1 MKCIITIELG
11 TNGVRVFAFNLSG
24 RVIGSMKGYFPTFHT
39 EPDHSEQDPEQIF
52 ITTLYV
58 LKNLLNEF
66 IHPKKYTVACICFSA
81 SMHSVLAVDKNGNPL
96 GNAITWADNRAKKE
110 AQELR
115 YSPLGKS
122 LYAATGT
129 PIHPMS
135 PLVKIAWMK
144 NRDKERFRQAS
155 KFLSIKS
162 YIIHQLTGEYKMDY
176 SIASAT
182 GLLNIH
188 TVTWEA
194 DALQY
199 AGITA
204 ARLPEVAPVFASAGK
219 LKKAY
224 QQSLRLP
231 SETKILLGSSDGCL
245 ATLGDGVKG
254 IGKAT
259 ITIEDSGAVRVM
271 GPTVLKDEQMRFF
284 NYLLTDDC
292 YVSGGPTNNG
302 GNIFEWFSRQFGDF
316 TNPFDMEN
324 SLQQLIEEASKVP
337 HGSDGLLFLPYLLG
351 ERAPIWNANARGMYF
366 GLNIKHERKHFIRA
380 TIEGILYE
388 IYSIG
393 KTLGEQ
399 RNIKSLSVNGSF
411 GAIPFCTQMIADM
424 FNKPVRVRQQ
434 YHSVSFGAFLLS
446 ATEMGIYKSL
456 DEAAQTVE
464 LPDIYKPNKQ
474 RHAVYADYFSIY
486 EKLSVKLAEEFEA
499 ISDLQQKYAIA
510 EAPVKEGKEGRKSK
524 KS

>member
-11 TNGVRVFAFNLSG
+11 TNGVRVFAFDLNG

-58 LKNLLNEF
+58 LKNLLNEY
-66 IHPKKYTVACICFSA
+66 IHPRKHQVVSICFSA
-81 SMHSVLAVDKNGNPL
+81 SMHSVLPVDKSGNPL

-115 YSPLGKS
+115 SAALGKK

-135 PLVKIAWMK
+135 PLLKITWMK
-144 NRDKERFRQAS
+144 HRDTERFRLAS

-162 YIIHQLTGEYKMDY
+162 YIIHQLTGELLMDY

-182 GLLNIH
+182 GLMNIH
-188 TVTWEA
+188 TLHWEA
-194 DALQY
+194 DALKY
-199 AGITA
+199 AGITTS
-204 ARLPEVAPVFASAGK
+204 RLPELAPVFTAAGK

-224 QQSLRLP
+224 LQSLRLP
-231 SETKILLGSSDGCL
+231 PETKVLIGSSDGCL

-254 IGKAT
+254 EGKAT

-284 NYLLTDDC
+284 NYLLTDNC

-316 TNPFDMEN
+316 TNPFDLESSM
-324 SLQQLIEEASKVP
+324 QQLMEEASKVP
-337 HGSDGLLFLPYLLG
+337 LGSEGLLFLPYLLG
-351 ERAPIWNANARGMYF
+351 ERAPIWNAHARGAYF

-399 RNIKSLSVNGSF
+399 RAIKSLSVNGSF
-411 GAIPFCTQMIADM
+411 GTIPFCTQIIADM
-424 FNKPVRVRQQ
+424 FNKPVKLRPQL
-434 YHSVSFGAFLLS
+434 HSVSFGAYLLS

-464 LPDIYKPNKQ
+464 LPGVYKPRKQ
-474 RHAVYADYFSIY
+474 HHAVYADYYNIF
-486 EKLSVKLAEEFEA
+486 EKLSVKLYDEFEA
-499 ISDLQQKYAIA
+499 IGSLQSKY
-510 EAPVKEGKEGRKSK
+510 SQT
-524 KS
+524 S

>member
-11 TNGVRVFAFNLSG
+11 TNGIRMFAYDLSG
-24 RVIGSMKGYFPTFHT
+24 KVIGSMRGYYPTFHT

-58 LKNLLNEF
+58 LKNILNEY
-66 IHPKKYTVACICFSA
+66 IHPKKYKVASICFCA

-110 AQELR
+110 SQELR
-115 YSPLGKS
+115 SSALGKK

-135 PLVKIAWMK
+135 PLVKIAWMR
-144 NRDKERFRQAS
+144 NRDADRFKQAS

-162 YIIHQLTGEYKMDY
+162 YIIHQLTGEYLIDY

-182 GLLNIH
+182 GLMNIH
-188 TVTWEA
+188 TIKWEPE
-194 DALQY
+194 ALKY

-204 ARLPEVAPVFASAGK
+204 AKLPELAPVFTSAGK

-231 SETKILLGSSDGCL
+231 ADTKILIGSSDGCL

-254 IGKAT
+254 EGRAT

-271 GPTVLKDEQMRFF
+271 GPAVLKDDKMRFF
-284 NYLLTDDC
+284 NYLLTENC

-302 GNIFEWFSRQFGDF
+302 GNIFDWFTRQFGDF
-316 TNPFDMEN
+316 TNPFDIEN
-324 SLQQLIEEASKVP
+324 SVQQLMEEASKVP
-337 HGSDGLLFLPYLLG
+337 VGSDGLLFLPYLLG
-351 ERAPIWNANARGMYF
+351 ERAPIWNANARGAYF
-366 GLNIKHERKHFIRA
+366 GLHIKHERKHFVRA
-380 TIEGILYE
+380 TIEGIMYE

-399 RNIKSLSVNGSF
+399 RNIKSLSVNGGF
-411 GAIPFCTQMIADM
+411 GTIPFCTQLIADL
-424 FNKPVRVRQQ
+424 FNKPVRLRRQF
-434 YHSVSFGAFLLS
+434 HSVSFGAYLLS
-446 ATEMGIYKSL
+446 ATEMGIYKTL
-456 DEAAQTVE
+456 DDAAQTVE
-464 LPDIYKPNKQ
+464 LPDVYKPNKQ
-474 RHAVYADYFSIY
+474 HHAIYADYFAIF
-486 EKLSVKLAEEFEA
+486 EKLSGKLFDEFEA
-499 ISDLQQKYAIA
+499 IGELQHKYS
-510 EAPVKEGKEGRKSK
+510 VK
-524 KS
+524 

>member
-11 TNGVRVFAFNLSG
+11 TNGVRVFAYDLSG
-24 RVIGSMKGYFPTFHT
+24 VVIGSMKGYYPTFHT
-39 EPDHSEQDPEQIF
+39 GPDYSEQDPEQIF

-58 LKNLLNEF
+58 LKNILNEH
-66 IHPKKYTVACICFSA
+66 IHVKKYKVASICFCA
-81 SMHSVLAVDKNGNPL
+81 AMHSVLAVDKNGNPI

-115 YSPLGKS
+115 NSPLGKK
-122 LYAATGT
+122 LYEATGT

-135 PLVKIAWMK
+135 PLLKIAWIR
-144 NRDKERFRQAS
+144 NYDKERFKQTS

-162 YIIHQLTGEYKMDY
+162 YIVHQLTGEYMVDY

-188 TVTWEA
+188 NRTWED
-194 DALQY
+194 DALKY

-204 ARLPEVAPVFASAGK
+204 SRLPELAPVFTAAGK

-224 QQSLRLP
+224 QQSLRL
-231 SETKILLGSSDGCL
+231 SAETKILIGSSDGCM

-254 IGKAT
+254 EGKAT

-271 GPTVLKDEQMRFF
+271 GSAVLKDEQMRFF
-284 NYLLTDDC
+284 NYLLTDNC

-302 GNIFEWFSRQFGDF
+302 GNIFEWFTRQFGDF
-316 TNPFDMEN
+316 TSPYDTGN
-324 SLQQLIEEASKVP
+324 SIQLLMEEASKVP
-337 HGSDGLLFLPYLLG
+337 LGSDGLLFLPYLLG
-351 ERAPIWNANARGMYF
+351 ERAPIWNANARGAYF
-366 GLNIKHERKHFIRA
+366 GLNIKHERAHFIRA

-393 KTLGEQ
+393 KILGEQ
-399 RNIKSLSVNGSF
+399 RSIKSLSVNGSF
-411 GAIPFCTQMIADM
+411 GVIPFCTGMIADM

-434 YHSVSFGAFLLS
+434 FHSVSFGTYLLS

-464 LPDIYKPNKQ
+464 LPNVFKPNKQ
-474 RHAVYADYFSIY
+474 HHAIYADYFSIF
-486 EKLSVKLAEEFEA
+486 EKLSTKLFAEFEA
-499 ISDLQQKYAIA
+499 IGNLQEKYAVTD
-510 EAPVKEGKEGRKSK
+510 PSLK
-524 KS
+524 K

>member
-1 MKCIITIELG
+1 MQCIITIELG
-11 TNGVRVFAFNLSG
+11 TNGIRVFAYDLSG
-24 RVIGSMKGYFPTFHT
+24 SIIASMRGHYPTFHT

-58 LKNLLNEF
+58 LKNILNEY
-66 IHPKKYTVACICFSA
+66 IHPKKYRVASICFCA

-115 YSPLGKS
+115 HSPLGKK
-122 LYAATGT
+122 LYEATGT

-135 PLVKIAWMK
+135 PLVKIAWIRD
-144 NRDKERFRQAS
+144 RDKERFRLSS

-162 YIIHQLTGEYKMDY
+162 YIIHQLTGEYMIDY

-188 TVTWEA
+188 TISWEE

-204 ARLPEVAPVFASAGK
+204 NQLAVPAPVFTTAGK

-231 SETKILLGSSDGCL
+231 ADTKILIGSSDGCL
-245 ATLGDGVKG
+245 ATLGDGIIKG
-254 IGKAT
+254 EGKAT
-259 ITIEDSGAVRVM
+259 ITIEDSGAVRIM
-271 GPTVLKDEQMRFF
+271 GSSVLKDEQMRFF
-284 NYLLTDDC
+284 NYLLTDNC

-302 GNIFEWFSRQFGDF
+302 GNIFEWFTRQFGEF
-316 TNPFDMEN
+316 NNPFDMDN
-324 SLQQLIEEASKVP
+324 SMQQLMEEAAAVAP
-337 HGSDGLLFLPYLLG
+337 GSDGLLFLPYLLG
-351 ERAPIWNANARGMYF
+351 ERAPIWNANARGAYF
-366 GLNIKHERKHFIRA
+366 GLNIKHERRHFIRA

-399 RNIKSLSVNGSF
+399 RSISSLSVNGSF
-411 GAIPFCTQMIADM
+411 GSIPFCSQLIADIY
-424 FNKPVRVRQQ
+424 NKPVQVRQQ
-434 YHSVSFGAFLLS
+434 LHSVSFGAWLLS
-446 ATEMGIYKSL
+446 ATEMGIYTSL
-456 DEAAQTVE
+456 DDAAQPLERPSVFR
-464 LPDIYKPNKQ
+464 PNQ
-474 RHAVYADYFSIY
+474 QHHAVYADYFSIF
-486 EKLSVKLAEEFEA
+486 EKLSTKLFDEFEA
-499 ISDLQQKYAIA
+499 IGNLQQKYAHSNKTPI
-510 EAPVKEGKEGRKSK
+510 K
-524 KS
+524 

>member
-11 TNGVRVFAFNLSG
+11 TNGVRVFAFDLSG
-24 RVIGSMKGYFPTFHT
+24 RVIGSMKGYHPTFHP
-39 EPDHSEQDPEQIF
+39 EPDTSEQDPEQIF
-52 ITTLYV
+52 ITTLYL

-66 IHPKKYTVACICFSA
+66 IHPKKCKVACICFSS

-115 YSPLGKS
+115 RSALGKN
-122 LYAATGT
+122 LYDATGT

-135 PLVKIAWMK
+135 PLLKIAWI
-144 NRDKERFRQAS
+144 RRHDKERFTHTS

-162 YIIHQLTGEYKMDY
+162 YIVHQLTGEYMMDH

-188 TVTWEA
+188 KVAWEP
-194 DALQY
+194 DALKY

-204 ARLPEVAPVFASAGK
+204 AKLPDLVSVFTSSGK

-224 QQSLRLP
+224 QQSLGLP
-231 SETKILLGSSDGCL
+231 AETKILIGSSDGCL

-254 IGKAT
+254 EGKAT
-259 ITIEDSGAVRVM
+259 ITIEDSGAVRVI
-271 GPTVLKDEQMRFF
+271 GSSVLKDERMRFF
-284 NYLLTDDC
+284 NYLLTENC
-292 YVSGGPTNNG
+292 YVSGGPTNNAG
-302 GNIFEWFSRQFGDF
+302 VIFEWFARQFGDF
-316 TNPFDMEN
+316 TNPYDVEN
-324 SLQQLIEEASKVP
+324 SMLQLIEEASKVP
-337 HGSDGLLFLPYLLG
+337 AGSDGLLFLPYLLG
-351 ERAPIWNANARGMYF
+351 ERAPIWNANARGSYF
-366 GLNIKHERKHFIRA
+366 GLNIKHERNHFVRA

-393 KTLGEQ
+393 KILGEQ

-411 GAIPFCTQMIADM
+411 GTIPFWTQMIADM
-424 FNKPVRVRQQ
+424 FNKPVRVRKNS
-434 YHSVSFGAFLLS
+434 HSVSFGAYLLS

-456 DEAAQTVE
+456 DDAALTVE
-464 LPDIYKPNKQ
+464 LPDIYRPDKQ
-474 RHAVYADYFSIY
+474 RHAVYADYFGIF
-486 EKLSVKLAEEFEA
+486 EKLSAKLFDEFEA
-499 ISDLQQKYAIA
+499 IANLQQKYGSSSDQIKNRSRS
-510 EAPVKEGKEGRKSK
+510 PK
-524 KS
+524 K